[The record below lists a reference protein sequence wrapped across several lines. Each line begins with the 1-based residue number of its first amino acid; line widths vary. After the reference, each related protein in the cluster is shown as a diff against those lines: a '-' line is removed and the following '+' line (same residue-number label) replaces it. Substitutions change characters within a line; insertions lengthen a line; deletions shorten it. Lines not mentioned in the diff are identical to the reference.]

1 MSRVR
6 LSTSLEEC
14 RGESFS
20 LIIFLVFI
28 MAENT
33 KIENQGTIDTAPT
46 EEKFMVRALE
56 LAKLGMGQVAPNP
69 LVGCVIVHEGLIIG
83 EGYHH
88 KHGEAHA
95 EVNAIRSV
103 KNQDLLSKSTMY
115 VTLEPCSHF
124 GKTPPCADL
133 VVRMKIPKVVVGSM
147 DPNKKVAG
155 KGLECLKNGGCEV
168 ETGLLEEECNRMN
181 RRFLTVHL
189 KKRPYI
195 ILKWAQTEDGFIDR
209 SRVEEEFGQPTWIT
223 NDLSRIAVHK
233 MRSDEAAIL
242 VGTKTALKDNP
253 SLTVREWSG
262 NHPLR
267 MVLDRRG
274 ILPEGTALLDQSTE
288 TLVFTGKAMV
298 SKHNLE
304 YVRIHFNKDML
315 KEINTILIR
324 RGVQSL
330 LVEGGKSLLE
340 SYLRDGIWDE
350 ARIYIGNKRFGSG
363 IKAPETD
370 WILDREEALDDSL
383 MRIYYRNEKQD

>member
-1 MSRVR
+1 
-6 LSTSLEEC
+6 
-14 RGESFS
+14 
-20 LIIFLVFI
+20 

-33 KIENQGTIDTAPT
+33 KVENHDSFDTAPT
-46 EEKFMVRALE
+46 EEKFMVRAIE
-56 LAKLGMGQVAPNP
+56 LARLGMGKVAPNP
-69 LVGCVIVHEGLIIG
+69 MVGCVIVHEGLIIG
-83 EGYHH
+83 EGCHRKY
-88 KHGEAHA
+88 GEAHA
-95 EVNAIRSV
+95 EVNAIQSV
-103 KNQDLLSKSTMY
+103 KNQDFLCKSTMY

-133 VVRMKIPKVVVGSM
+133 IVRMKIPKVVVGST
-147 DPNKKVAG
+147 DPNEKVAG
-155 KGLECLKNGGCEV
+155 RGLACLRDAGCDV

-181 RRFLTVHL
+181 RRFLTVHQ

-195 ILKWAQTEDGFIDR
+195 ILKWAQTEDGFIDCLR
-209 SRVEEEFGQPTWIT
+209 DEEEFGQPTWIT

-253 SLTVREWSG
+253 SLTVRDWSG

-267 MVLDRRG
+267 LVLDRRA
-274 ILPEGTALLDQSTE
+274 ILPESSALLDQSTE
-288 TLVFTGKAMV
+288 TLVFTEKEMS
-298 SKHNLE
+298 SKPNLE
-304 YVRIHFNKDML
+304 YIRINFTRDML
-315 KEINTILIR
+315 NEINTILVG
-324 RGVQSL
+324 RGIQSL

-383 MRIYYRNEKQD
+383 MRIYYRNEHQG